1 MAFNNK
7 SMSAY
12 AQTNRLISSL
22 SEMIMKDKVEPK
34 DPFWNNSAKQLLEGL
49 IGFFLEEYK
58 LKNIKR

>member
-1 MAFNNK
+1 
-7 SMSAY
+7 MSAY